1 MLKKKIDLVILVG
14 GKGSRIN
21 RYTRKI
27 PKPLIKF
34 DKITFLKHLINYY
47 AKYNFANIYLL
58 AGYKGNIV
66 FKKFNNKLINLIPVK
81 CIIEKKKLGTGGALH
96 QLKNRTNNDVLVV
109 NGDSFIHFDV
119 EKFVNKKIKKNKIG
133 SILVTHNKNYKSN
146 NKLSR
151 LSLNKYSQLNLN
163 GGKLMNSGVYY
174 FKNKFLNLV
183 KYKNLSLEDDI
194 LPKLI
199 KKNNF
204 QGYLCKN
211 YFIDIGTY
219 SNLKKAK
226 KTFSLIFKKP
236 AVFLDRD
243 GVINEQKNYVF
254 KKNQFFFRKNVLS
267 AIKFLNKKEFYV
279 FIVTNQAGIAKGYYT
294 EKQFLKLQLDI
305 KNLLIK
311 KKIYINDI
319 RYCPYHKKGILKKF
333 IKDSKFRKPG
343 NLMIK
348 DLFRNW
354 SIIRDKSFMIGDKVS
369 DQLCARKSFLYYE
382 FVENDLLKQVRKIS
396 KKLKV

>member
-1 MLKKKIDLVILVG
+1 MCKRIL
-14 GKGSRIN
+14 
-21 RYTRKI
+21 
-27 PKPLIKF
+27 
-34 DKITFLKHLINYY
+34 NYY

-66 FKKFNNKLINLIPVK
+66 FKKFNNKLINLITVK

-243 GVINEQKNYVF
+243 GVINEQKNYV
-254 KKNQFFFRKNVLS
+254 
-267 AIKFLNKKEFYV
+267 
-279 FIVTNQAGIAKGYYT
+279 
-294 EKQFLKLQLDI
+294 
-305 KNLLIK
+305 
-311 KKIYINDI
+311 
-319 RYCPYHKKGILKKF
+319 LKK
-333 IKDSKFRKPG
+333 
-343 NLMIK
+343 
-348 DLFRNW
+348 
-354 SIIRDKSFMIGDKVS
+354 
-369 DQLCARKSFLYYE
+369 
-382 FVENDLLKQVRKIS
+382 
-396 KKLKV
+396 